1 LPKHSACVSSP
12 LARRSPARRN
22 SGSAIAA
29 EVFMDIAGQCSM
41 PTAQAHFKNGAAVLN
56 SFVVGYAR
64 EASSIFNCLR
74 GAVMPH
80 DFMPGLAG
88 VPAATSS
95 ISDVDGQRG
104 VLEYRGIRVE
114 ELCAKSSYL
123 ETAYLLLF
131 GRLPTP
137 AEFTRWTADVTHHRR
152 IKFRIVDL
160 LKCLPEQGHPMDAL
174 QAAVAALGMF
184 YPGRE
189 VKDAENNYW
198 SAVRLIAKLPT
209 IVAAWA
215 RIRHGDDYLPPR
227 DDLGFS
233 ENFLYMLT
241 ESVPMPLWGE
251 VFDDCMILHAEH
263 TMNAST
269 FAGLVT
275 ASTLADPYTVVA
287 SSIGALKGPLH
298 GGANEEVIQMLKEIG
313 SPDRAHAYV
322 EERLRA
328 KQRLMGFGHR
338 VYKVK
343 DPRASVL
350 QGLCQRL
357 FTECGSSPFYETA
370 LRVEQT
376 AGTLLSGKGIYPNV
390 DFYSGIIYDKMG
402 IDMDLF
408 TPLFAMARVSGW
420 LAHWLEQLRENKLFR
435 PDQIYS
441 GEHNRPYVP
450 IDQR

>member
-1 LPKHSACVSSP
+1 
-12 LARRSPARRN
+12 
-22 SGSAIAA
+22 
-29 EVFMDIAGQCSM
+29 
-41 PTAQAHFKNGAAVLN
+41 
-56 SFVVGYAR
+56 
-64 EASSIFNCLR
+64 
-74 GAVMPH
+74 MPH

-104 VLEYRGIRVE
+104 ILEYRGIRVE
-114 ELCAKSSYL
+114 TLCADSSYL

-131 GRLPTP
+131 GHLPSAT
-137 AEFTRWTADVTHHRR
+137 ELQEWSRDVTHHRR
-152 IKFRIVDL
+152 IKFSIVDL

-184 YPGRE
+184 YPGRN
-189 VKDAENNYW
+189 VKDVENNYW
-198 SAVRLIAKLPT
+198 SAVRLVAKLPT

-215 RIRHGDDYLPPR
+215 RLRHGDDPIPPR

-241 ESVPMPLWGE
+241 ESVAPALWADI
-251 VFDDCMILHAEH
+251 FDDCLILHAEH

-269 FAGLVT
+269 FTGLVT

-298 GGANEEVIQMLKEIG
+298 GGANEEVVVMLREIG
-313 SPDRAHAYV
+313 TAEKARAYV
-322 EERLRA
+322 ARA
-328 KQRLMGFGHR
+328 MENKKKLMGFGHR

-343 DPRASVL
+343 DPRATVL
-350 QGLCQRL
+350 QELCRRL
-357 FTECGSSPFYETA
+357 FREFGSSPLYEVA
-370 LRVEQT
+370 LEVEAA
-376 AGTLLSGKGIYPNV
+376 AGESLNSKGIYPNV

-402 IDMDLF
+402 IDVDLF
-408 TPLFAMARVSGW
+408 TPLFAMSRVSGW

>member
-1 LPKHSACVSSP
+1 
-12 LARRSPARRN
+12 
-22 SGSAIAA
+22 
-29 EVFMDIAGQCSM
+29 
-41 PTAQAHFKNGAAVLN
+41 
-56 SFVVGYAR
+56 
-64 EASSIFNCLR
+64 
-74 GAVMPH
+74 MPH

-95 ISDVDGQRG
+95 VSDVDGQRG

-114 ELCAKSSYL
+114 TLCANSSYL

-131 GRLPTP
+131 GRLPTL
-137 AEFTRWTADVTHHRR
+137 EEYTQWVCDVTHHRR

-160 LKCLPEQGHPMDAL
+160 LKCMPEHGHPMDAL

-184 YPGRE
+184 YPGRH
-189 VKDAENNYW
+189 VKDVRINYW
-198 SAVRLIAKLPT
+198 SAVRLVAKLPT

-215 RIRHGDDYLPPR
+215 RIRHGDDYVPPR
-227 DDLGFS
+227 DDLGFP

-241 ESVPMPLWGE
+241 ETPPPPIWSE
-251 VFDDCMILHAEH
+251 VFDDCLILHAEH

-298 GGANEEVIQMLKEIG
+298 GGANEEVVQMLTEIG
-313 SPDRAHAYV
+313 SSDRASSYV
-322 EERLRA
+322 KEKLQA
-328 KQRLMGFGHR
+328 KHKLMGFGHR

-343 DPRASVL
+343 DPRATVL

-357 FTECGSSPFYETA
+357 FTECGSSPLYEIA
-370 LRVEQT
+370 LAVERE
-376 AGTLLSGKGIYPNV
+376 AGETLNSKGIYPNV

-402 IDMDLF
+402 IEMDLF

-441 GEHNRPYVP
+441 GEHDRPYVP
-450 IDQR
+450 IEQRKSS

>member
-1 LPKHSACVSSP
+1 
-12 LARRSPARRN
+12 
-22 SGSAIAA
+22 
-29 EVFMDIAGQCSM
+29 
-41 PTAQAHFKNGAAVLN
+41 
-56 SFVVGYAR
+56 
-64 EASSIFNCLR
+64 
-74 GAVMPH
+74 MPH

-104 VLEYRGIRVE
+104 ILEYRGIRVDT
-114 ELCAKSSYL
+114 LCSDSSYL

-131 GRLPTP
+131 GHLPSKS
-137 AEFTRWTADVTHHRR
+137 EFQEWTNDVIHHRR
-152 IKFRIVDL
+152 IKFSIIDL
-160 LKCLPEQGHPMDAL
+160 MKCLPETGHPMDAL

-184 YPGRE
+184 YPGRN
-189 VKDAENNYW
+189 VKDVENNYW
-198 SAVRLIAKLPT
+198 SAVRLVAKLPT

-215 RIRHGDDYLPPR
+215 RLRRGDDPIPPR

-241 ESVPMPLWGE
+241 ESVTPPVWAE
-251 VFDDCMILHAEH
+251 VFDDCLILHAEH

-269 FAGLVT
+269 FTGLVT

-298 GGANEEVIQMLKEIG
+298 GGANEEVVMMLKEIG
-313 SPDRAHAYV
+313 TADTARSYV
-322 EERLRA
+322 ERA
-328 KQRLMGFGHR
+328 LQNKKKLMGFGHR

-343 DPRASVL
+343 DPRATVL
-350 QGLCQRL
+350 QELCRRL
-357 FTECGSSPFYETA
+357 FRECGSSPLYEVA
-370 LRVEQT
+370 LEVERT
-376 AGTLLSGKGIYPNV
+376 AGESLNRKGIYPNV

-402 IDMDLF
+402 IDVDLF

-450 IDQR
+450 IDRR

>member
-1 LPKHSACVSSP
+1 
-12 LARRSPARRN
+12 
-22 SGSAIAA
+22 
-29 EVFMDIAGQCSM
+29 
-41 PTAQAHFKNGAAVLN
+41 
-56 SFVVGYAR
+56 
-64 EASSIFNCLR
+64 
-74 GAVMPH
+74 MPH

-114 ELCAKSSYL
+114 TLCSNSSYL

-131 GRLPTP
+131 GHLP
-137 AEFTRWTADVTHHRR
+137 AKRELEEWTTDVTHHRR
-152 IKFRIVDL
+152 IKFRIIEL
-160 LKCLPEQGHPMDAL
+160 LKSLPEQGHPMDAL

-184 YPGRE
+184 YPGRN
-189 VKDAENNYW
+189 VKDVENNYW
-198 SAVRLIAKLPT
+198 SAVRLVAKLPT

-215 RIRHGDDYLPPR
+215 RLRHGDDPIPPR

-241 ESVPMPLWGE
+241 ESVTLPLWAE
-251 VFDDCMILHAEH
+251 VFDDCLILHAEH

-269 FAGLVT
+269 FTGLVT

-298 GGANEEVIQMLKEIG
+298 GGANEEVVLMLKEIE
-313 SPDRAHAYV
+313 RADQARSYV
-322 EERLRA
+322 ERA
-328 KQRLMGFGHR
+328 LQNKKKLMGFGHR

-343 DPRASVL
+343 DPRATVL
-350 QGLCQRL
+350 QELCRRL
-357 FTECGSSPFYETA
+357 FKEHGSSPLYEVA
-370 LRVEQT
+370 LEVEAV
-376 AGTLLSGKGIYPNV
+376 AGETLNPKGIYPNV

-402 IDMDLF
+402 IDVDLF

-441 GEHNRPYVP
+441 GEHNRPYIP
-450 IDQR
+450 LSQR